1 MDVKQERWAAV
12 GTGAVIV
19 AVMAA
24 TWLMCEN
31 VLAWRDTFRLEDLT
45 YARNQ
50 VDDFEAYRSGGV
62 FESGMA
68 WGALVVAL
76 IAIVLAAVAG
86 VRASRWRPVITAVG
100 AACVMA
106 FVAAGTVFPFG
117 PFVLL
122 ICALPATLAVRSL
135 SRPANV
141 RSDADADAGIRG
153 L

>member
-1 MDVKQERWAAV
+1 MDVKQERWATV

-50 VDDFEAYRSGGV
+50 IDDFEAYRSGGV

-76 IAIVLAAVAG
+76 IAMVLAAVAG
-86 VRASRWRPVITAVG
+86 VCAGRWRPTFAAVG
-100 AACVMA
+100 AACLMA
-106 FVAAGTVFPFG
+106 CVAAGTLLPLG
-117 PFVLL
+117 PLVLL
-122 ICALPATLAVRSL
+122 IGALPATVAVRSL
-135 SRPANV
+135 SRSSSEQSGAE
-141 RSDADADAGIRG
+141 AGIRG

>member
-1 MDVKQERWAAV
+1 MHVKQERWAPV
-12 GTGAVIV
+12 GTSAVIV

-86 VRASRWRPVITAVG
+86 VRARRWSPTFTAVG
-100 AACVMA
+100 AAGLMA
-106 FVAAGTVFPFG
+106 FVAAGTLFPFG

-122 ICALPATLAVRSL
+122 ICALPATVAVRSL
-135 SRPANV
+135 SRSSNE
-141 RSDADADAGIRG
+141 RNGAGVRG

>member
-31 VLAWRDTFRLEDLT
+31 ALAWRDTFRLEDLT

-50 VDDFEAYRSGGV
+50 VDDFEAYRSGGI
-62 FESGMA
+62 FESGTA

-76 IAIVLAAVAG
+76 IAITLAAVAG
-86 VRASRWRPVITAVG
+86 VCAGRWRPTFAAVG

-106 FVAAGTVFPFG
+106 FVAGGAVMPFG
-117 PFVLL
+117 PFVMLVG
-122 ICALPATLAVRSL
+122 ALFATLAVRSL
-135 SRPANV
+135 SH
-141 RSDADADAGIRG
+141 SSYEHGDAETGIRG